1 MHQVYLLLGVN
12 LGDRF
17 LQMETALKEIE
28 LQIGRVIKSSSLYE
42 TAAWGVE
49 DVPDY
54 LNQVVLVDSSLEPL
68 LVLKKIKKIE
78 EKLGRTRNVKWE
90 SRLIDIDIL
99 YYDRLIMDTDK
110 LTIPHPYL
118 HFRKFT
124 LVPLLEIDND
134 FLHPVLNKNHEELLL
149 ELNDHLE
156 VKIVKPED

>member
-17 LQMETALKEIE
+17 LQMKTALKEIE

-156 VKIVKPED
+156 VKIIKPED